1 MQALKS
7 PPSLK
12 PGDTIAITCP
22 SGYFPLSDAVFAKQA
37 LEGWGFRV
45 VIGKTV
51 GSSYFYFSE
60 KDEARLAELQNF
72 LDDGAIKAVMMGRG
86 GYGLSRIIDDIDFS
100 GFQRHP
106 KWLNGFSDITVL
118 HSHIQQCCGIATLH
132 GPMCNAF
139 KETDPGLLHL
149 QSLRKA
155 LTGSVIDYPVAPG
168 IYNLPGQARGPL
180 VGGNL
185 AILAHLCGSVSQL
198 DTKGKI
204 LFLEEVGEYLY
215 NIDRMMLTLKRA
227 GMLEGLS
234 GLICG
239 GFTDIKDTERPFGQH
254 IYELILDKVKE
265 YSYPVCFDFPA
276 GHQQVNFTLCLGKRY
291 HMDIRPDLVR
301 IRQDDF
307 NENEVE

>member
-1 MQALKS
+1 MQALKL
-7 PPSLK
+7 PPPLQ

-37 LEGWGFRV
+37 LERWGFN
-45 VIGKTV
+45 VIMGKTV

-60 KDEARLAELQNF
+60 KDELRLAELQRF
-72 LDDGAIKAVMMGRG
+72 LDDHEVKAIMMGRG

-100 GFQRHP
+100 GFQKHP

-118 HSHIQQCCGIATLH
+118 HSHVQQHCGIATLH

-139 KETDPGLLHL
+139 KETDPELPHL
-149 QSLRKA
+149 QSLRNA
-155 LTGSVIDYPVAPG
+155 FIAEPINYPVPSSAYNIPG
-168 IYNLPGQARGPL
+168 HARGQL

-198 DTKGKI
+198 NTQGKI
-204 LFLEEVGEYLY
+204 LFIEEVGEYLY

-227 GMLEGLS
+227 GMLEGLA

-239 GFTDIKDTERPFGQH
+239 GFTDIKDTERPFGQDV
-254 IYELILDKVKE
+254 YELILDKIKA
-265 YSYPVCFDFPA
+265 YHYPVCFDFPA
-276 GHQQVNFTLCLGKRY
+276 GHQKVNFTLCLGDVY
-291 HMDIRPDLVR
+291 NMDITPNGVGVW
-301 IRQDDF
+301 QDWSAL
-307 NENEVE
+307 